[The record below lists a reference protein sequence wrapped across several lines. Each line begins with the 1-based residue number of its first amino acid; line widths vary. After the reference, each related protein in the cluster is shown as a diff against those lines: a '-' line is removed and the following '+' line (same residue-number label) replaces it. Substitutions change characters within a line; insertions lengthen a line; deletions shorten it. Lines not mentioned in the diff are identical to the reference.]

1 MQDDFLRSL
10 FRCELGGIDHHFRI
24 SRLLVGIRN
33 AGEFLD
39 NSSPR
44 LRVETLAIALF
55 AYLNRGREMHHN
67 KSANWLDHGAHMLA
81 SGVIRRDRSTNCNTA
96 IFGDLGSD
104 ISDAVNVEVSMFLG
118 KAKFGRKM
126 LANQITI
133 QKCYW
138 SAAHFEKFGDE
149 NAGNRRFTGARE
161 ASEKDCQALFVPWWK
176 TAPQFLYDLRIGK
189 PCRNVAALI

>member
-44 LRVETLAIALF
+44 LRVESLAIALF

-67 KSANWLDHGAHMLA
+67 KSANWLDNGAHIFA
-81 SGVIRRDRSTNCNTA
+81 SGVIGRDWSKDCNAA
-96 IFGDLGSD
+96 IYRGLGS
-104 ISDAVNVEVSMFLG
+104 AEVEAATLALSMYL
-118 KAKFGRKM
+118 
-126 LANQITI
+126 
-133 QKCYW
+133 
-138 SAAHFEKFGDE
+138 S
-149 NAGNRRFTGARE
+149 
-161 ASEKDCQALFVPWWK
+161 
-176 TAPQFLYDLRIGK
+176 
-189 PCRNVAALI
+189 